1 MGASALRL
9 CALVVLVLALTA
21 TGARAETAGEAIG
34 YVKTVTG
41 AASIVRDGAT
51 LKAEAGGPLYRKDI
65 LKTGADGALGAT
77 LKDNSLLSLGPN
89 SSLVIEAYLFEP
101 DRRAYS
107 FISRITNGTLQ
118 YVSGLIAKLS
128 PGSVEIK
135 TPVATLGLR
144 GTRLLV
150 RVDGDAD

>member
-1 MGASALRL
+1 
-9 CALVVLVLALTA
+9 
-21 TGARAETAGEAIG
+21 
-34 YVKTVTG
+34 
-41 AASIVRDGAT
+41 
-51 LKAEAGGPLYRKDI
+51 
-65 LKTGADGALGAT
+65 
-77 LKDNSLLSLGPN
+77 LLSLGPN